1 MNNPLISIVIPI
13 YNSENQLEQ
22 CIDSLLNQTYQ
33 NLEIIL
39 VDDGSKDSSWD
50 KWERYAQK
58 DSRIKAVH
66 KENGGVSSARNLGI
80 QYATGEYLGFLDSD
94 DYVSPDL
101 YADLVDILNSNP
113 GLDGIRYQFRNVYGS
128 ELRESSSSKNLGAI
142 PLDSKLKAMQLILV
156 DKEFPSVAIF
166 LFKRQKIRH
175 TFNEDVKTAEDYLF
189 MMHYIM
195 HAEKVFI
202 TNKVYYYYVYNQNSI
217 TRASITPERALSYLK
232 SQLFVCR
239 VADKYISKYSLS
251 ELHNAQ
257 IEDITSVISNNV
269 NSLFPDITYSQYKK
283 YIEDARSLRDF
294 RYFNRSRIYDS
305 VLNPSLLF
313 YLSKK
318 MSKTGKK
325 ILKGIINR

>member
-1 MNNPLISIVIPI
+1 MNNPLVSIVIPI
-13 YNSENQLEQ
+13 YNSENQLKK

-50 KWERYAQK
+50 ICERYALN
-58 DSRIKAVH
+58 DSRIKAIH

-80 QYATGEYLGFLDSD
+80 QHASGEYLGFLDSD

-101 YADLVDILNSNP
+101 YSDLVNILNSNP
-113 GLDGIRYQFRNVYGS
+113 GLDGIRYQFRSVYGD
-128 ELRESSSSKNLGAI
+128 EMKESSSSKNLGLI
-142 PLDSKLKAMQLILV
+142 PLDSKLKAMQLILI

-175 TFNEDVKTAEDYLF
+175 TFNEDVRTAEDYLF

-195 HAEKVFI
+195 HAEKVYI
-202 TNKVYYYYVYNQNSI
+202 TDKVYYYYVYNQNSI
-217 TRASITPERALSYLK
+217 TRASTTPERALSYLT

-239 VADKYISKYSLS
+239 VADKYINKYSLS
-251 ELHNAQ
+251 ELSDAQ
-257 IEDITSVISNNV
+257 IADIKSVISNNV
-269 NSLFPDITYSQYKK
+269 NSLFPDITYAQYKK

-294 RYFNRSRIYDS
+294 RYFNRTRIYDS
-305 VLNPSLLF
+305 VLKPSLLF

-318 MSKTGKK
+318 MSKKGKN
-325 ILKGIINR
+325 ILKGIIKK

>member
-1 MNNPLISIVIPI
+1 MKQPLVSVIIPI
-13 YNSENQLEQ
+13 YKVYEYLDK
-22 CIDSLLNQTYQ
+22 CIESVVDQTYSE
-33 NLEIIL
+33 LEIIL
-39 VDDGSKDSSWD
+39 VDDGTPDGCAARCDEWAEKD
-50 KWERYAQK
+50 A
-58 DSRIKAVH
+58 RISVIH
-66 KENGGVSSARNLGI
+66 KLNGGLSDARNYGMRI
-80 QYATGEYLGFLDSD
+80 MCGGYVSYIDSD

>member
-22 CIDSLLNQTYQ
+22 CIDSLLNQAYQ

-50 KWERYAQK
+50 KCERYAQK

-142 PLDSKLKAMQLILV
+142 TLDSKLKAMQLILV

-283 YIEDARSLRDF
+283 YIEDARNLRDF